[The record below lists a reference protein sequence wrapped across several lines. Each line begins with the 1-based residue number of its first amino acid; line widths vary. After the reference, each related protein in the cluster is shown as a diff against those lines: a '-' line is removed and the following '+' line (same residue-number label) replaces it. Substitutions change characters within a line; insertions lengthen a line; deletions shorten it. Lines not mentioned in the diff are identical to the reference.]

1 MFNEKEKSV
10 QNIETL
16 IGERCTVNGTLSG
29 CGILKLNG
37 SIKGDI
43 DWSDDVIIGDTSSSI
58 GDIKC
63 TNACIGGTLTG
74 NVICENSL
82 IIESCGRVIGDITV
96 KTLSINEGGILDGK
110 CTMSGSSKIIVH
122 T

>member
-1 MFNEKEKSV
+1 MFNEKEKNA

-37 SIKGDI
+37 SIRGNI
-43 DWSDDVIIGDTSSSI
+43 DWSDDVIIGDNSTST

-74 NVICENSL
+74 NAICENSL
-82 IIESCGRVIGDITV
+82 TIESSGRVIGDITV
-96 KTLSINEGGILDGK
+96 KTLSIREGGILDGK
-110 CTMSGSSKIIVH
+110 CTMSSCSKEI
-122 T
+122 